1 MKSIITIFFLFV
13 VMVVKAQ
20 TNGKFFLFNK
30 DWSSMQD
37 FDKATYFMQ
46 QIKEDDTTFTCRY
59 YQKNGPMVRWETY
72 LDSNMTIPNGLF
84 AWYNKRGD
92 LDSSGPTYRG
102 RKNQKWEY
110 GFKPD
115 GSSIISEEY
124 HFGRLVKRINHK
136 TKMVTYPSGI
146 EEKLVDS
153 VENKNDRLK
162 SAEFIDG
169 GINGWV
175 KYVSEN
181 LKTPD
186 RFISIAGPNTS
197 AYVGVTFEISKEGKA
212 NNIFLYHSAEWSAD
226 NEAIRVLL
234 NSPNW
239 KPAEKNGEPIVYSF
253 RQKLIFSVAN

>member
-1 MKSIITIFFLFV
+1 
-13 VMVVKAQ
+13 
-20 TNGKFFLFNK
+20 
-30 DWSSMQD
+30 
-37 FDKATYFMQ
+37 
-46 QIKEDDTTFTCRY
+46 
-59 YQKNGPMVRWETY
+59 
-72 LDSNMTIPNGLF
+72 
-84 AWYNKRGD
+84 
-92 LDSSGPTYRG
+92 
-102 RKNQKWEY
+102 
-110 GFKPD
+110 
-115 GSSIISEEY
+115 
-124 HFGRLVKRINHK
+124 
-136 TKMVTYPSGI
+136 MVTYPSGI

-153 VENKNDRLK
+153 VENKNDVLK

-234 NSPNW
+234 NSPKW
-239 KPAEKNGEPIVYSF
+239 KPAEKNGNPTVYSF